1 MAQQLRQMIGGGLR
15 PSDPRR
21 FLIEAMVGA
30 MTADGRIDDQ
40 ELRVLRTRL
49 EQHDLFA
56 GLPDD
61 AADMLIELGSDA
73 VKFAGGGA
81 RRVGSIARG
90 LTTRT
95 HRLAAYA
102 MACEVCAA
110 DTIEAAETE
119 YLESLR
125 RGLSIGRSEADDLL
139 AAALEGKAMRVLD
152 DKVSGI
158 RRLLPLLVDCMVLYL
173 LAQEQSPDDRG
184 AWLRAVLDGIG
195 DLSERPDELDREI
208 QRSLKNA
215 DRRNPDPTTEVDVLA
230 MDLDDP
236 ADRYWT
242 VVYLFLVER
251 SRGRGIWTGLPF
263 YPHLQRAFA
272 LGDDDLHRAW
282 QDATQLPRIDL
293 PA

>member
-1 MAQQLRQMIGGGLR
+1 MIGGSLR

-40 ELRVLRTRL
+40 ELHVLRTRL

-56 GLPDD
+56 GLPDE

-73 VKFAGGGA
+73 VRFAGGGA
-81 RRVGSIARG
+81 RRVGAIARG
-90 LTTRT
+90 LPTRT

-102 MACEVCAA
+102 MACEVCVA
-110 DTIEAAETE
+110 DGIGAAETE

-125 RGLSIGRSEADDLL
+125 RGLSLGRSEADDLL
-139 AAALEGKAMRVLD
+139 SAAQDGKAMRVLD

-158 RRLLPLLVDCMVLYL
+158 RRLLPLLLDCLVLYL
-173 LAQEQSPDDRG
+173 LAQEQSPGDRA
-184 AWLRAVLDGIG
+184 AWLRAVLEGIG
-195 DLSERPDELDREI
+195 DLSERPEDLDSAIE
-208 QRSLKNA
+208 RSLKHA
-215 DRRNPDPTTEVDVLA
+215 DRRTPDPTTDIDRVAAE
-230 MDLDDP
+230 LDDP

-242 VVYLFLVER
+242 VVYLFLIER

-282 QDATQLPRIDL
+282 QDATQLARIDL
-293 PA
+293 PT